1 VHIEKELSMTLH
13 CINCGAELL
22 PDAKFCASCGTK
34 TGAAPLGAIGSDKAM
49 NIGIIALGGLL
60 VGGFLFFALRPKA
73 PEPQTTPKTTQ
84 EAKVI
89 PTEAA
94 PLSPTNQ
101 IGLSAPPTGAVSAD
115 VGAANQVVNPSA
127 AIAAGG
133 VPMAATTYY
142 VASRQVN
149 LRAGPGP
156 NTQIIARLP
165 FRTGMVATKQQT
177 FIDPATSVARV
188 WVYVTVGTQSGWVN
202 STLISQ
208 TPFNAPIDGQ
218 AATTSPQNSRT
229 VWDAKCAWVST
240 NKLNIRSSPNPN
252 SSVVIRV
259 PYGTS
264 LDCSGNLNAYVYPNT
279 GERTEWMHVR
289 YNNHVGWAN
298 VSYLS
303 TY

>member
-1 VHIEKELSMTLH
+1 MSLH
-13 CINCGAELL
+13 CTNCGAELL

-34 TGAAPLGAIGSDKAM
+34 TGTSPLGASLGSDTAM

-60 VGGFLFFALRPKA
+60 VGGFLYFAMRPKTPA
-73 PEPQTTPKTTQ
+73 PPAPKTVA

-94 PLSPTNQ
+94 PLAPANQ
-101 IGLSAPPTGAVSAD
+101 IGLSAPPQGAVSAD
-115 VGAANQVVNPSA
+115 VGANQVLNPNA
-127 AIAAGG
+127 QIAATGA
-133 VPMAATTYY
+133 PMAATTYY

-149 LRAGPGP
+149 LRAAP
-156 NTQIIARLP
+156 NPNAQIIARLP

-177 FIDPATSVARV
+177 FIDPSTSIARV
-188 WVYVTVGTQSGWVN
+188 WVFVTVGTQSGWVN

-208 TPFNAPIDGQ
+208 TPFNNPIDGQ
-218 AATTSPQNSRT
+218 ASASPQNTRA
-229 VWDAKCAWVST
+229 VWDANCVWVST
-240 NKLNIRSSPNPN
+240 NKLNIRSSANPN

-289 YNNHVGWAN
+289 YNGHVGWAN

>member
-1 VHIEKELSMTLH
+1 M
-13 CINCGAELL
+13 
-22 PDAKFCASCGTK
+22 
-34 TGAAPLGAIGSDKAM
+34 GSDKAM

-60 VGGFLFFALRPKA
+60 VGGFLFFAMRPKTPA
-73 PEPQTTPKTTQ
+73 PPAAPKTAQ

-94 PLSPTNQ
+94 PLSPSNQIGQ
-101 IGLSAPPTGAVSAD
+101 IGLSAPPSGAVSAD
-115 VGAANQVVNPSA
+115 IGANQIINPNA
-127 AIAAGG
+127 QIAATGA
-133 VPMAATTYY
+133 PMAATTYY

-149 LRAGPGP
+149 LRAGPNP
-156 NTQIIARLP
+156 NAQIIARLP

-177 FIDPATSVARV
+177 FIDPSTSIARV

-208 TPFNAPIDGQ
+208 TPFANPIDGQ
-218 AATTSPQNSRT
+218 SATPQNTRT
-229 VWDAKCAWVST
+229 VWDANCAWVST
-240 NKLNIRSSPNPN
+240 NKLNIRSSANPT

-289 YNNHVGWAN
+289 YNGHIGWAN
-298 VSYLS
+298 TSYLS

>member
-1 VHIEKELSMTLH
+1 MTLH
-13 CINCGAELL
+13 CINCGEELL

-34 TGAAPLGAIGSDKAM
+34 TGASPLSSPLGALGGDKAM
-49 NIGIIALGGLL
+49 NIGIIVLGGLL
-60 VGGFLFFALRPKA
+60 VGGFLYFAMRPKTPA
-73 PEPQTTPKTTQ
+73 PSAAPKTVA

-94 PLSPTNQ
+94 PIATTATNQ
-101 IGLSAPPTGAVSAD
+101 IGLSAPPTGAVAAD
-115 VGAANQVVNPSA
+115 AGANQVVNPNA
-127 AIAAGG
+127 AIATGG
-133 VPMAATTYY
+133 APMAATTYY

-149 LRAGPGP
+149 LRAAASP
-156 NTQIIARLP
+156 NSQIIARLP

-177 FIDPATSVARV
+177 FIDPSTSIARV

-208 TPFNAPIDGQ
+208 TPFANPIDGQ
-218 AATTSPQNSRT
+218 TATTQNTRA
-229 VWDAKCAWVST
+229 VWDANCAWVST
-240 NKLNIRSSPNPN
+240 NKLNIRSSANPT

-259 PYGTS
+259 PYGTP
-264 LDCSGNLNAYVYPNT
+264 LECSGNLNAYVYPNT

-289 YNNHVGWAN
+289 YNGHVGWAN
-298 VSYLS
+298 TSYLS